1 MTKDS
6 VNTSFWDHLD
16 VLRGTIIKI
25 ALATVVCSVLAF
37 FLKDEPFIVFL
48 SSVTG
53 E

>member
-1 MTKDS
+1 MAKDS
-6 VNTSFWDHLD
+6 ANTSFWDHLD

-25 ALATVVCSVLAF
+25 ALATVVCSVLVF